1 MPERFSP
8 LLAAAEAGTLP
19 RGMVKL
25 PGGMVPDLAGY
36 VLAWAACWGGDD
48 AHVTRRLDEV
58 RTWWGR

>member
-1 MPERFSP
+1 MPERFTA

-19 RGMVKL
+19 R
-25 PGGMVPDLAGY
+25 GMVPDLAGY

-58 RTWWGR
+58 RTWWGG